1 MVWEVGKGERV
12 SYLAGTVHFSRY
24 SYRKPL
30 TSLISRTHV
39 TLFEGPLDEASQAR
53 IARYGMEGPGEA
65 SLVRALDARTAKTI
79 NRYFAQSLTFSR
91 TSVDSILGSHGAAP
105 FLDQYVD
112 ARPWM
117 TFFQVWSAYLKT
129 QGWNYS
135 EDMEALGIANK
146 LGRRVEFLES
156 IEEQLDALDAVPF
169 ERFVRFMGEFDHW
182 GRYTRRFVRHLRRGT
197 LDALLPTTSHFP
209 TRCDAIISRRDPVFF
224 ERAKP
229 FFEAGPTVAFL
240 GISHPPGVIARLRDD
255 GFAVRQVVV

>member
-1 MVWEVGKGERV
+1 
-12 SYLAGTVHFSRY
+12 
-24 SYRKPL
+24 
-30 TSLISRTHV
+30 
-39 TLFEGPLDEASQAR
+39 
-53 IARYGMEGPGEA
+53 MEGPGEA
-65 SLVRALDARTAKTI
+65 SLVRALHARTARTI
-79 NRYFAQSLTFSR
+79 NRYFAHSLTFSR
-91 TSVDSILGSHGAAP
+91 TSVDSMLGSHGAAP

-156 IEEQLDALDAVPF
+156 IEEQLAALDAVPF

-182 GRYTRRFVRHLRRGT
+182 GRYARRFVRHLRRGT

-209 TRCDAIISRRDPVFF
+209 TRCDSIISQRDPVFS
-224 ERAKP
+224 ERVKP

-255 GFAVRQVVV
+255 GFSVRQVMV